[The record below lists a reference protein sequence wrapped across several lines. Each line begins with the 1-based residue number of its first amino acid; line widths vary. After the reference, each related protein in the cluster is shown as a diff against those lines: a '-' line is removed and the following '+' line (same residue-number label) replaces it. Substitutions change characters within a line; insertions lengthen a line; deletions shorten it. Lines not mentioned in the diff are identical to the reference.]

1 VKASQAGR
9 VALDDL
15 ADLRMQRYAH
25 DFLLPRVWQLR
36 NTITAY
42 DAVYMALADALDAA
56 LLTRD
61 QRLAG
66 ATGHHAR
73 VVVV

>member
-1 VKASQAGR
+1 
-9 VALDDL
+9 
-15 ADLRMQRYAH
+15 MQRYAH